1 MAGVPDKF
9 MVSVLDRPL
18 VVFRASF
25 GAAEHDLLD
34 ALRSNYERGRGGN
47 PSDLYATVVHMAVSG
62 FEDRD
67 GLARLARRRPER
79 IGSHIVRLD
88 LRPGLGIC
96 CTDATGGPGHW
107 SIWATPAH
115 LLACVT
121 DVERV

>member
-9 MVSVLDRPL
+9 SVRVLDRSL
-18 VVFRASF
+18 VVYRAI
-25 GAAEHDLLD
+25 
-34 ALRSNYERGRGGN
+34 
-47 PSDLYATVVHMAVSG
+47 HMAVSG

-79 IGSHIVRLD
+79 IGSHILRLD

-107 SIWATPAH
+107 SIWGTPAH
-115 LLACVT
+115 LRSCVV
-121 DVERV
+121 DIHRV